1 MMNSSI
7 TTNVAM
13 PASPNTNNGLAR
25 TVPRLSSIEYP
36 DVCLDGESESRTHH
50 GSPSTSGSHR
60 KALHHSSPALRTDT
74 CFPPM
79 VEAASRSN
87 PTMSTFKGMSRI
99 KPQCSQHQQNASF
112 LHHHHHHHDRRSSLT
127 MPRTATG
134 KPACRN
140 TMVAL
145 DKIVQRSS
153 SKSVKQ
159 TLRQLE
165 AMCGGGDAQQGTP
178 PWREV
183 EMLLELST
191 DIYYRVVMKKCR
203 GMEIVTALRQTFP
216 QLEGLCDQLLKAMDI
231 PDESAPSPRSTRTT
245 VLLDPNMETSSMDSM
260 QVDHET
266 SEDMRQII
274 QDGCQNIIW

>member
-13 PASPNTNNGLAR
+13 PASPNTNNSMIAR
-25 TVPRLSSIEYP
+25 TVPRLSTIKYP
-36 DVCLDGESESRTHH
+36 DVCLESESESRTHH
-50 GSPSTSGSHR
+50 GSPTTSGSHR
-60 KALHHSSPALRTDT
+60 KALHHSSPALRTDP
-74 CFPPM
+74 CFPPL

-87 PTMSTFKGMSRI
+87 PTMSSFKGMSRT
-99 KPQCSQHQQNASF
+99 KPPCSQHQHNASF
-112 LHHHHHHHDRRSSLT
+112 LNHHHHHERRSLQNT
-127 MPRTATG
+127 PRTAPG

-165 AMCGGGDAQQGTP
+165 AMCGDPQHSTP
-178 PWREV
+178 PWKEV
-183 EMLLELST
+183 EMLLELSA

-203 GMEIVTALRQTFP
+203 GTEILILLRQTFP
-216 QLEGLCDQLLKAMDI
+216 ELAGLCDQLLNAMDI
-231 PDESAPSPRSTRTT
+231 PDESTPSPRSTRTT
-245 VLLDPNMETSSMDSM
+245 VLLDPNMETSSVESM
-260 QVDHET
+260 QVDQDT
-266 SEDMRQII
+266 TEDMRQII
-274 QDGCQNIIW
+274 REGCQKIIW